1 MHRIPI
7 DQFNALLQAKYE
19 YLIDNLYQ
27 PAEIDADTF
36 AKYCYSLALEQMNN
50 IYILDGDE
58 IPQIQI

>member
-7 DQFNALLQAKYE
+7 NQFNTLLQAKYE
-19 YLIDNLYQ
+19 YLTANLYQ